1 MSRGYFHTLSRPL
14 YVAAGS
20 REELKAFLIQENL
33 DPGEVL
39 RVGCFPLRTWC
50 GRKVLILLPRWHHDP
65 ATADVVSLWVGDD
78 GYTAEMDLNEPV
90 TVPWWRE
97 MTPGRVM
104 VLTVLILWGL
114 ALWLFLVRG

>member
-90 TVPWWRE
+90 TAPWVKRKCE
-97 MTPGRVM
+97 MWPVWVMGYLRVLSWC
-104 VLTVLILWGL
+104 VSE
-114 ALWLFLVRG
+114 